1 MMERRSQR
9 SRGKQGRGR
18 AVRRALR
25 WAALAG
31 ALLAG
36 LGGGVVASAVTASP
50 AGTGPGGCFDPA
62 SYPVPPAGRQD
73 DSPRIQAAIDDAVAA
88 GGGTVCIGSGH
99 WAVSRAPVGSYD
111 RFAALSTHGAH
122 VTITGTGPGT
132 VIGLSGDQ
140 QQGATSVF
148 SLDPGASDITIE
160 RMTIDTSGATNTD
173 EQTHAI
179 AIGSGVCTNAN
190 GTCSMPVTDV
200 TVRDVT
206 FVHPHVGTDRKGDC
220 IRILGNTP
228 ATKAERV
235 TIIGSSFTNCARS
248 GIGVQRNVISLAVLG
263 NHFGGNI
270 GDTAFDAEAT
280 GGSDDGL
287 RLAGNSFADSTVN
300 FSASL
305 TNYAHAIV
313 TGNTFAGRGLSLY
326 RSQDILVTG
335 NTFDVTEASGAGVID
350 AENVA
355 DGVKI
360 DGNVIRRHGIAG
372 PAIKVTPH
380 SGGIPNQVSISNNT
394 IVTDGNA
401 DAIYTE
407 SVRNLGVRDNDITF
421 TSPAPAGS
429 GIHLDAISGPV
440 DQAMI
445 TGNTIAGPLTA
456 SGGNTYYAAVRLA
469 ARPAMI
475 SGVTVA
481 LNSAH
486 GAIRSLDCSQ
496 TGGSY
501 PEPIIS
507 LGNRWNVAPTC
518 PVATLQPGQ

>member
-1 MMERRSQR
+1 MLRRSKR
-9 SRGKQGRGR
+9 SRRGGWRGR
-18 AVRRALR
+18 MVRRSLR
-25 WAALAG
+25 GAALASV
-31 ALLAG
+31 LLVG
-36 LGGGVVASAVTASP
+36 VGGGVAASAVTTQR
-50 AGTGPGGCFDPA
+50 AGTGVAGCFDPA

-88 GGGTVCIGSGH
+88 GGGTVCLGSRH
-99 WAVSRAPVGSYD
+99 WAVSRAPAGSYD

-132 VIGLSGDQ
+132 VIDLSGDQ
-140 QQGATSVF
+140 QHAAVSVF
-148 SLDPGASDITIE
+148 ALDPGAKDITIE
-160 RMTIDTSGATNTD
+160 RLTIDTSGATNTD

-179 AIGSGVCTNAN
+179 GIGSGVCTILS

-200 TVRDVT
+200 IVREVN
-206 FVHPHVGTDRKGDC
+206 FVHPHAGTQRKGDC

-228 ATKAERV
+228 ATKVERV

-270 GDTAFDAEAT
+270 GDTAFDAEASG

-287 RLAGNSFADSTVN
+287 RLTGNSFAGSTVN

-305 TNYAHAIV
+305 TNYGHAIV

-326 RSQDILVTG
+326 RSRDILVAG
-335 NTFDVTEASGAGVID
+335 NTFDVTEASGVGVID

-355 DGVKI
+355 DGLKI
-360 DGNVIRRHGIAG
+360 DGNVIRRHGMAG

-380 SGGIPNQVSISNNT
+380 SGGIPNRVSISNNT
-394 IVTDGNA
+394 IVVDGNS
-401 DAIYTE
+401 DGIYGD
-407 SVRNLGVRDNDITF
+407 SVRNFGVRDNDITF
-421 TSPAPAGS
+421 TGPAPAGS
-429 GIHLDAISGPV
+429 GIHLDAISGPI

-456 SGGNTYYAAVRLA
+456 TGGNTYYAAVRLA
-469 ARPAMI
+469 ARPATI

-481 LNSAH
+481 LNSAR
-486 GAIRSLDCSQ
+486 GALRSLDCSQ
-496 TGGSY
+496 TGGSF
-501 PEPIIS
+501 PQPIIS
-507 LGNRWNVAPTC
+507 LGNRWTVAPTC
-518 PVATLQPGQ
+518 PVATLEAGQ